1 MGLIRAAAGAAGSTM
16 ADQWKEFFYC
26 EAMDKEVMVVKGTKR
41 TSSRS
46 SNKRGSDN
54 IITSGS
60 GIAVADGQ
68 CMMIVEQGKV
78 VDICADPGEY
88 TYDASTEPSIFA
100 GSLGE
105 GIRSTFQTIGK
116 RFAYGGDT
124 GKDQRVYYFN
134 TKELVDN
141 KFGTPTPIPFR
152 VVDSRI
158 GLDIDVSVRC
168 HGVYSYRIAD
178 PLLFYTNVC
187 GNVEQEYTR
196 EELDSQL
203 KTEFV
208 SALQPAF
215 GRLSELELR
224 PNQIVT
230 HNTELEN
237 AMNEVLSAKWEQLRG
252 LKVVSVAL
260 GSVTLPDE
268 DAEMIKQAQCTAM
281 MRDPSMAAATLTGAQ
296 ADAMKAAASNSAGAM
311 TGFMGMGMASN
322 AGGLN
327 AQQLFEMGQKQ
338 QAQAA
343 AQNTQ
348 PQQKIQPAADG
359 DSWTCSCGAVST
371 GKFCPECGAPRPADE
386 SWTCSCGTVNKGKF
400 CMNCGARKP
409 EKKMRYR
416 CSKCG
421 WEPADPENPP
431 KFCPECGDPFG
442 TEDAV

>member
-1 MGLIRAAAGAAGSTM
+1 M

-268 DAEMIKQAQCTAM
+268 DAERQMYWDTE
-281 MRDPSMAAATLTGAQ
+281 TLMEKNGYHRYEISNYAKEGY
-296 ADAMKAAASNSAGAM
+296 ACRHNLGYWERIPYLGFGIGAASLVPGELIGKCRKLEGKMGRYTNPDQLREYAHSYRNKFQAELLTETEEMEEFMFLGLRKMDGISKKEFSEYFGKSLEDIYGEAICKLESLKLLEQDDDRVWLTKRGIDVSNSVFVEFLLEG
-311 TGFMGMGMASN
+311 
-322 AGGLN
+322 
-327 AQQLFEMGQKQ
+327 
-338 QAQAA
+338 
-343 AQNTQ
+343 
-348 PQQKIQPAADG
+348 
-359 DSWTCSCGAVST
+359 
-371 GKFCPECGAPRPADE
+371 
-386 SWTCSCGTVNKGKF
+386 
-400 CMNCGARKP
+400 
-409 EKKMRYR
+409 
-416 CSKCG
+416 
-421 WEPADPENPP
+421 
-431 KFCPECGDPFG
+431 
-442 TEDAV
+442 